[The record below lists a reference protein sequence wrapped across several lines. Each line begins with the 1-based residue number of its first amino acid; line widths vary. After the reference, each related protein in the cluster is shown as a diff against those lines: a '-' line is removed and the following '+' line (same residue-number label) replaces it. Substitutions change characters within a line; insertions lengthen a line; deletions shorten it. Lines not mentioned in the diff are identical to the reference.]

1 MRYGQTRT
9 QTRGLSGWRRKRG
22 KDVGGG
28 GGGGGSRSHGATVW
42 RGGRGE
48 MTGGR
53 LHHDIRHS
61 SFPPPS
67 LLSFF
72 DRNLRISSSSA
83 SLSSTRRHAA
93 FRNVTPVTDCWCRGR
108 DNNNCQRSN
117 VSRVGYGQ
125 ETKQRE
131 RVKKSEDGIAR
142 REQLSRRE
150 KGHREERKGSRK
162 EGKDSAGRM
171 VQARVREK
179 ERTVRSIYRT
189 GNKHEAAGVDPSGY
203 RFVYTA
209 SACRGPRAK
218 WSREK
223 RGPNSPTDE
232 LRRLR
237 PNARSVPTTYTV
249 PQQTHCIASTAGN
262 SSRAER
268 KQI

>member
-1 MRYGQTRT
+1 
-9 QTRGLSGWRRKRG
+9 
-22 KDVGGG
+22 
-28 GGGGGSRSHGATVW
+28 
-42 RGGRGE
+42 

-61 SFPPPS
+61 SFPLAPPCPRSSTVTSESLRPPRLFLPLAVTPPFEMS
-67 LLSFF
+67 LL
-72 DRNLRISSSSA
+72 LPTA
-83 SLSSTRRHAA
+83 GAEE
-93 FRNVTPVTDCWCRGR
+93 RG

-232 LRRLR
+232 LRRSR
-237 PNARSVPTTYTV
+237 PNAGSVPTAYTV
-249 PQQTHCIASTAGN
+249 PEQTRCIASTAGN

>member
-1 MRYGQTRT
+1 MAAEARKGCR
-9 QTRGLSGWRRKRG
+9 RWRRRRWVEKPRGDGLARWKRR
-22 KDVGGG
+22 DDRRTPS
-28 GGGGGSRSHGATVW
+28 SRYPS
-42 RGGRGE
+42 
-48 MTGGR
+48 
-53 LHHDIRHS
+53 L
-61 SFPPPS
+61 FFPPPPS
-67 LLSFF
+67 LSSFF
-72 DRNLRISSSSA
+72 DHNLRISSSSA